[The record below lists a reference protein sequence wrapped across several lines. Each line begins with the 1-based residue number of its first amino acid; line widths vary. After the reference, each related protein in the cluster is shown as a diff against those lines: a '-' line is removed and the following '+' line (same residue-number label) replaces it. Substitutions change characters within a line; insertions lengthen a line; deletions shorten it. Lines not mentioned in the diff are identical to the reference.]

1 MYIKKCEQCTKD
13 YESER
18 STSRFCSPA
27 CRVTFNRLSVTETVS
42 VTPETVSVTED
53 FTRKMVEDGDGFIP
67 NWYRLGLNSRNEYK
81 EKAGWNNLMK

>member
-1 MYIKKCEQCTKD
+1 MTYTNKCQQCDKD
-13 YESER
+13 FDSEKPAKYC
-18 STSRFCSPA
+18 STS
-27 CRVTFNRLSVTETVS
+27 CRVTAHRSVTAEPQI
-42 VTPETVSVTED
+42 VTADVTAEPKD